1 MVFLLYN
8 IYLLMDIFKKLKEL
22 NLPLGHYVLVG
33 SSSLAVR
40 GIREANDL
48 DIAVSDHLWQIL
60 VESKEYQQVEKYG
73 HLFLQ
78 APDVEIIKQ
87 LDWDAYPTTTEEA
100 IRTAEIIGG
109 YPFLN
114 VSETI
119 KFKTALG
126 REKDFKDISLLREY
140 LKLED

>member
-1 MVFLLYN
+1 
-8 IYLLMDIFKKLKEL
+8 MDIFKKLKEL
-22 NLPLGHYVLVG
+22 DFPLGHYVLVG
-33 SSSLAVR
+33 SSPLAVR

-60 VESKEYQQVEKYG
+60 VESKKYKQVEKYG

-78 APDVEIIKQ
+78 ASDVEIIKQ
-87 LDWDAYPTTTEEA
+87 LDWEAYPTTTEEA